1 MQKAGDADS
10 VVLKNII
17 LDDYFFGVSAVS
29 EEGWESPVEFPG
41 FAGSFARSPKLG
53 ADGKPLDKRYPGLS
67 GKYGGQAVGP
77 ASWQQ
82 AAEQHGKP

>member
-1 MQKAGDADS
+1 

-29 EEGWESPVEFPG
+29 KDGWESPVEFPG
-41 FAGSFARSPKLG
+41 FAGSFARSPRLG
-53 ADGKPLDKRYPGLS
+53 PDDKPIDKRYPGLFD
-67 GKYGGQAVGP
+67 KYGGHAVGP

-82 AAEQHGKP
+82 DGSQGGEP